1 MTTTNFPDRV
11 ALTATG
17 TGTASDV
24 RPLRT
29 FAAIALPTGWVMLT
43 LPLILGLP
51 PEPFVLLTTALGL
64 VLPAVVLTR
73 RDPEASMRGLLR
85 DSVRLPRPR
94 AWLLPA
100 VLLLP
105 GMTWLLARAGGV
117 DQPLDG
123 ALLGSLAVNVVSS
136 VVIINLWEEMAW
148 TGFAQRRAIAR
159 WGFARGSVLVAALFA
174 GIHLPLVFYDVE
186 SVGDVG
192 LNVAVLFGSAV
203 GLRLLI
209 AGFDLWT
216 AGSLLSIALLHASFN
231 VSSELLESDYDW
243 VRYAVVLGLGLV
255 VLGVH
260 RSRSTAA

>member
-1 MTTTNFPDRV
+1 
-11 ALTATG
+11 
-17 TGTASDV
+17 
-24 RPLRT
+24 
-29 FAAIALPTGWVMLT
+29 
-43 LPLILGLP
+43 
-51 PEPFVLLTTALGL
+51 
-64 VLPAVVLTR
+64 
-73 RDPEASMRGLLR
+73 
-85 DSVRLPRPR
+85 
-94 AWLLPA
+94 
-100 VLLLP
+100 
-105 GMTWLLARAGGV
+105 
-117 DQPLDG
+117 
-123 ALLGSLAVNVVSS
+123 LAVNVVSS

-174 GIHLPLVFYDVE
+174 GIHLPLAFYDVDSAGE
-186 SVGDVG
+186 VG

-231 VSSELLESDYDW
+231 VSSELLESDHDW

-260 RSRSTAA
+260 RSRSRAA